1 MSALSGKGGT
11 VTYAGGS
18 VASIG
23 SWSADMDNAMHDI
36 TSFTTSA
43 AQWREF
49 TAGLSGWT
57 GSLDGVG
64 YDAAST
70 GQANLIGATLTPVS
84 AAIVL
89 ELDQTVGGKLTG
101 TAFLN
106 TMSLG
111 ADIDGMTNATWGL
124 QGTGSIAFT
133 TST

>member
-1 MSALSGKGGT
+1 MAALTGKGGT
-11 VTYAGGS
+11 VLYAGGS

-23 SWSADMDNAMHDI
+23 SWSMDVDNAMHDI
-36 TSFTTSA
+36 TSFTTAA

-49 TAGLSGWT
+49 AAGLSGWT

-64 YDAAST
+64 FDSAST
-70 GQANLIGATLTPVS
+70 GQNDLIGATLTPVS

-106 TMSLG
+106 MMGLG

-124 QGTGSIAFT
+124 QGTGSVAFS